1 MSFMQRMFGP
11 SKEEIWQQLCAKIDG
26 EYVEGGFWKGGKVQ
40 ARHGDWTVTLDTYT
54 VSTGKSHV
62 TYTRMRAPYAN
73 PGGFQFTI
81 YRKGIFSDLGKWLGM
96 QDVQVGHEPFD
107 SEFIIKGNSE
117 AKLVELFAHRPLREL
132 ISAQPE
138 IKLTVKDD
146 EGWFGADFPEGVD
159 ELSFTC
165 LGVIKD
171 VDRLERLYHLF
182 AETLDQLC
190 RIGGALKTPVDVK
203 L

>member
-1 MSFMQRMFGP
+1 MSFLQRMFGP
-11 SKEEIWQQLCAKIDG
+11 SKEEIWQQLSAKIDG

-73 PGGFQFTI
+73 PGGFRFTI

-117 AKLVELFAHRPLREL
+117 AKLVELFAHQRLREL

-171 VDRLERLYHLF
+171 VDRLERLYQLF
-182 AETLDQLC
+182 AETLDHLC